1 VVDLANLSIVVMEIE
16 VKKSK
21 TMVLKSIFDS
31 FLVLNEY
38 ANGQNPDK
46 ATAIVFDYQKK
57 KIKWQKENFAIS
69 EINGSLLKAP
79 NQHFENRFSY
89 WDIESGSI
97 IENPEENFSVPDN
110 DLYFPQCYP
119 ENNEHFTWF
128 VEVISRL
135 TQHLACLSCEYLE
148 LKDKMVISYY
158 YNEKDALNNS
168 LIVLDNKGQIIESIK
183 LGKNLNGIGKDTFFV
198 IENRLIFI
206 SHKNTLNIYEI

>member
-1 VVDLANLSIVVMEIE
+1 MEIE

-79 NQHFENRFSY
+79 NQHFENSFSY
-89 WDIESGSI
+89 WDIESG
-97 IENPEENFSVPDN
+97 
-110 DLYFPQCYP
+110 
-119 ENNEHFTWF
+119 
-128 VEVISRL
+128 
-135 TQHLACLSCEYLE
+135 
-148 LKDKMVISYY
+148 
-158 YNEKDALNNS
+158 
-168 LIVLDNKGQIIESIK
+168 
-183 LGKNLNGIGKDTFFV
+183 
-198 IENRLIFI
+198 
-206 SHKNTLNIYEI
+206 